1 MRLADGLTTT
11 VGEVAAQEID
21 IYGPA
26 IGDLVGVITG
36 NPVIGYIFTSI
47 QKEDELIAGLPGA
60 GVVQVTLCDGC
71 GIRYASVFPNGTL
84 TLTLHL

>member
-1 MRLADGLTTT
+1 MNKQLLFFSMSTLLLTSGCSLLKAPLHLADGLTTT

-36 NPVIGYIFTSI
+36 NPVIGAATA
-47 QKEDELIAGLPGA
+47 AGL
-60 GVVQVTLCDGC
+60 L
-71 GIRYASVFPNGTL
+71 GISSLLFRRKTN
-84 TLTLHL
+84 